1 MIRRLLLGGPFV
13 VALAT
18 ACGPPSDSGDL
29 IFVDGRAVAAAGD
42 SVLALTRQGQS
53 SIILRDRR
61 TGAVYTRGAEALHSP
76 HHVQERQGMWYV
88 SDVDDQGAWVVSF
101 DAQWEVTAR
110 RRVDT
115 VATAAHQFA
124 VLPDGRIVVEGKN
137 ARLVAIDGDTLQ
149 TFALFDPATR
159 TGLLVAAQGG
169 VIHAVPDRYITL
181 YNANGNIRWR
191 LPWQW
196 HEGVF
201 VSDLAVDPQGRIH
214 MLASEGGA
222 RSRFV
227 CFTLSQAT
235 GEVVRWSEPGSA
247 ATFVATRL
255 GEIVSDSVD
264 HWLRR

>member
-1 MIRRLLLGGPFV
+1 MIRRLLLGGPLV
-13 VALAT
+13 TALAM
-18 ACGPPSDSGDL
+18 ACGSPSDSGDL
-29 IFVDGRAVAAAGD
+29 IFVDGRAVTAGGD
-42 SVLALTRQGQS
+42 SVLAITRQGQS
-53 SIILRDRR
+53 AISLRDRR
-61 TGAVYTRGAEALHSP
+61 TGAVYTRGGASLRSP
-76 HHVQERQGMWYV
+76 HHVQELGGMWYV
-88 SDVDDQGAWVVSF
+88 SDVDDRGAWVVTF
-101 DAQWEVTAR
+101 DAQWEVVDR

-115 VATAAHQFA
+115 LATAPHQFA

-137 ARLVAIDGDTLQ
+137 ARLVAIQGDSVL

-196 HEGVF
+196 HDEVF

-214 MLASEGGA
+214 VLASEGGA

-227 CFTLSQAT
+227 CFTLSQTT

-247 ATFVATRL
+247 ATFLATRL
-255 GEIVSDSVD
+255 GEIVPDSVD

>member
-1 MIRRLLLGGPFV
+1 
-13 VALAT
+13 
-18 ACGPPSDSGDL
+18 
-29 IFVDGRAVAAAGD
+29 VAAAGD
-42 SVLALTRQGQS
+42 SVLAITRQAQS

-61 TGAVYTRGAEALHSP
+61 TGAVYTRGAEVLHSP
-76 HHVQERQGMWYV
+76 HHVQERDGTWYV
-88 SDVDDQGAWVVSF
+88 SDVDDHGAWIVAF
-101 DAQWEVTAR
+101 DAQWEVVER
-110 RRVDT
+110 WRVDS
-115 VATAAHQFA
+115 VATAPHQFA

-137 ARLVAIDGDTLQ
+137 ARLVAIRGDSLE

-181 YNANGNIRWR
+181 YNANGNMRWR

-196 HEGVF
+196 HEEVF
-201 VSDLAVDPQGRIH
+201 VNDLTVDPQSRIH

-227 CFTLSQAT
+227 CFTLSPTT

-247 ATFVATRL
+247 ATFLATRL
-255 GEIVSDSVD
+255 GEIMPDSVD
-264 HWLRR
+264 HWLQR